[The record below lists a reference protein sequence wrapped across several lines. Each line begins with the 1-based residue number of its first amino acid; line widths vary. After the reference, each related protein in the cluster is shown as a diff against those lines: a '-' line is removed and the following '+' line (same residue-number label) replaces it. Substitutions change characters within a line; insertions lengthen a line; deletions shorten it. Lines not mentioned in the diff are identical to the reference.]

1 MSTNNIECWRGS
13 EATGT
18 LIHLYEYKTARSLCK
33 TIWRFL
39 IKVNVHLDPFYLW
52 VFFQQKCVPVPTKD
66 IWKTFVTLATLKCFE
81 KKKSNSSYLTPTS
94 LGKGSIIATLYSCK
108 ERSIWWLLLQLP
120 KDCKCSL
127 RLCLLPSG
135 TRDGDRR
142 WSCSCKWYREGTCP
156 VKLFPAP
163 SFICFI

>member
-1 MSTNNIECWRGS
+1 MKPGGRDYFPTYFISQHCPNFRKLHYDKWKLHTNISHEHRYQNS
-13 EATGT
+13 
-18 LIHLYEYKTARSLCK
+18 K
-33 TIWRFL
+33 
-39 IKVNVHLDPFYLW
+39 
-52 VFFQQKCVPVPTKD
+52 QKD